1 MVGGVREIAVGW
13 AASFAIVVL
22 AAVGSLTCTRPIV
35 VWVSLSTIRSPVAS
49 LISEV
54 RSTPVLLRTAACR
67 LAKRWYWAGF
77 VARSAFSA
85 NVKICA
91 GLRTA
96 ATIGAVPAK
105 LGAVLPLAIGRSD
118 SDSDRPVV
126 SSRYW
131 NVRPCEFSFIDAAY
145 PRSAATHGTL
155 WALAALGIDSK
166 IGRAHV

>member
-1 MVGGVREIAVGW
+1 MVGGVRESADGW
-13 AASFAIVVL
+13 VAIFAMVVL
-22 AAVGSLTCTRPIV
+22 AAAGSLTCTRPIV
-35 VWVSLSTIRSPVAS
+35 VCVSLSMIRSPVAS

-54 RSTPVLLRTAACR
+54 RSTPVLLRTAAWR
-67 LAKRWYWAGF
+67 LRNRWYCAGF

-96 ATIGAVPAK
+96 ATIGAAPAK

-118 SDSDRPVV
+118 SDSARPVV

-131 NVRPCEFSFIDAAY
+131 NVRPAELSLIDAA
-145 PRSAATHGTL
+145 
-155 WALAALGIDSK
+155 
-166 IGRAHV
+166 

>member
-22 AAVGSLTCTRPIV
+22 AVAGSLTCTRPIV
-35 VWVSLSTIRSPVAS
+35 VCVSLSTIRSPVAS

-54 RSTPVLLRTAACR
+54 RSTPVLPLTAAWR
-67 LAKRWYWAGF
+67 FSNRWYCAGF

-96 ATIGAVPAK
+96 ATIGAAPAK
-105 LGAVLPLAIGRSD
+105 FGAALPLAIGRSD
-118 SDSDRPVV
+118 SDSERPVV

-131 NVRPCEFSFIDAAY
+131 NVSPAELSLIEAAY
-145 PRSAATHGTL
+145 PRSADTHGTL
-155 WALAALGIDSK
+155 WALA
-166 IGRAHV
+166 